1 MAHLNVYSLR
11 SKFELFIK
19 KQKEMLNFLL
29 ISETKIDE
37 SLPDSHFKIDG
48 FHNVY
53 QVDRNEKG
61 SGITML
67 FREDLPVKVL
77 SADKG
82 NESSY
87 VEVIL
92 KKTKWLINY
101 SYNLTENDTS
111 SQLESLCQNVDLYT
125 LKFKNVLVIGD
136 LNISMEGVNMNFF
149 C

>member
-1 MAHLNVYSLR
+1 MYNQNTLVVAHLNIYSLR

-29 ISETKIDE
+29 ISEIKIDE

-82 NESSY
+82 RVRMLRWY
-87 VEVIL
+87 L
-92 KKTKWLINY
+92 RK
-101 SYNLTENDTS
+101 
-111 SQLESLCQNVDLYT
+111 QN
-125 LKFKNVLVIGD
+125 G
-136 LNISMEGVNMNFF
+136 
-149 C
+149 